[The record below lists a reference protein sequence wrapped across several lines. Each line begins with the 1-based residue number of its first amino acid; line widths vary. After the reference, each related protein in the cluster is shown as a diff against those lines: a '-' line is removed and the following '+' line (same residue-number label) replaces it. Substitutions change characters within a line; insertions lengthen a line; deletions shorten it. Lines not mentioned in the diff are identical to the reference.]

1 MQKSIH
7 RLNNCS
13 VIILAAG
20 RSSRMGMPK
29 FALQFTANKTFL
41 DEIIEQYSIF
51 GCKKIV
57 VIVNKEGLI
66 FLQKQSK
73 KYAGN
78 IAFIENTHLDW
89 ERFYSIKLGIQNVE
103 NNFPVFIHNV
113 DNPFIDQ
120 KVLEKLYSH
129 SSEDYIVPV
138 FNGKGGHPILLSQNI
153 AEEILKE
160 KKNDLIF
167 SGFLKKFEKTRIDVE
182 DKNIL
187 VNINTREEY
196 EKRINRGEGRD

>member
-7 RLNNCS
+7 RYKNCS
-13 VIILAAG
+13 AIILAAG

-29 FALQFTANKTFL
+29 FALQFSENRTFL
-41 DEIIEQYSIF
+41 DEIIDQYRIF

-57 VIVNKEGLI
+57 VVINKEGLI
-66 FLQKQSK
+66 FLQKRSK
-73 KYAGN
+73 KFAGN
-78 IAFIENTHLDW
+78 IAFIENTHLDR

-120 KVLEKLYSH
+120 KVLERLYSL
-129 SSEDYIVPV
+129 SSKDYIVPV
-138 FNGKGGHPILLSQNI
+138 FNGNGGHPILLSRNV
-153 AEEILKE
+153 AGEILKE
-160 KKNDLIF
+160 TKNDLIF
-167 SGFLKKFEKTRIDVE
+167 SVFLKKFEKTRVDVR

-187 VNINTREEY
+187 ININTREEY
-196 EKRINRGEGRD
+196 DRWMNGEVSRD